1 MTNILPLL
9 LCAIATL
16 SLAGSCGKHAAS
28 RTPQRIYVS
37 NEADGTVSVID
48 AAAQR
53 VTATIQVGKRPRGLR
68 VSHDGH
74 RLYVAL
80 SGSPRGGPGVDE
92 SKLPPADR
100 SADGIGIVDL
110 DKLELV
116 KTIASGQDP
125 ESFDLVGDHQLV
137 VSNEETAE
145 ASIVDL
151 DKGAV
156 TARVPVGREPEG
168 VTTAPDGLVYVT
180 SETDSRVSIIDPKR
194 AQVVANV
201 DTGLRPRGV
210 LFSKDGARAFV
221 SDEGDATIT
230 VIDTQKKAA
239 VDRITL
245 PTAGAAMPP
254 RPMGL
259 ALSPNGHSLYVTTGR
274 AGSVAVLDA
283 GSHALVRMINGV
295 GARPWGIAVGANG
308 TLYTANGPS
317 NDVSIIDPATG
328 HVLARLRVGNL
339 PWGVAIDRR

>member
-1 MTNILPLL
+1 VTKRLPII
-9 LCAIATL
+9 LCALATL
-16 SLAGSCGKHAAS
+16 SLAGACSKHTAHA
-28 RTPQRIYVS
+28 RRIYVS

-48 AAAQR
+48 TSAQR
-53 VTATIQVGKRPRGLR
+53 VIATIPVGKRPRGLH

-92 SKLPPADR
+92 STLPPADR
-100 SADGIGIVDL
+100 SADGIGIIDL
-110 DKLELV
+110 DKLALV

-145 ASIVDL
+145 VSIVDL

-156 TARVPVGREPEG
+156 IARVPVGREPEG

-180 SETDSRVSIIDPKR
+180 SETDSRVSVVDPK
-194 AQVVANV
+194 AAKVVANI
-201 DTGLRPRGV
+201 DTGSRPRGII
-210 LFSKDGARAFV
+210 FSRDGSRAFV
-221 SDEGDATIT
+221 SDEADATLT
-230 VIDTQKKAA
+230 VIDAQKKTAL
-239 VDRITL
+239 DRITL
-245 PTAGAAMPP
+245 PATGTGMPP

-259 ALSPNGHSLYVTTGR
+259 ALSPDGKQLYVTTGR

-283 GSHALVRMINGV
+283 QSHAILRMILGV

-317 NDVSIIDPATG
+317 NDVSIIDPDTG
-328 HVLARLRVGNL
+328 HVLTRLHAGNL
-339 PWGVAIDRR
+339 PWGVAIYPR

>member
-1 MTNILPLL
+1 MTKRLPTV
-9 LCAIATL
+9 LCALATL
-16 SLAGSCGKHAAS
+16 SLASACSKHTAHA
-28 RTPQRIYVS
+28 RRIYVS

-48 AAAQR
+48 TSAQR
-53 VTATIQVGKRPRGLR
+53 VIATIPVGKRPRGLH
-68 VSHDGH
+68 VSADGH

-92 SKLPPADR
+92 STLPPPDR
-100 SADGIGIVDL
+100 SADGIGVIDL
-110 DKLELV
+110 DKLQLV

-125 ESFDLVGDHQLV
+125 ESFDLVGDRQLV

-145 ASIVDL
+145 VSIVDL

-180 SETDSRVSIIDPKR
+180 SETDARVSIVDPK
-194 AQVVANV
+194 AAKVVANI
-201 DTGLRPRGV
+201 DTGSRPRGV
-210 LFSKDGARAFV
+210 IFSRDGSRAFV
-221 SDEGDATIT
+221 SDEADATIT

-239 VDRITL
+239 LDRITL
-245 PTAGAAMPP
+245 PATGTGMPP

-259 ALSPNGHSLYVTTGR
+259 ALSPDGKQLYVTTGR

-283 GSHALVRMINGV
+283 GSHAILRMILGV

-317 NDVSIIDPATG
+317 NDVSVIDPDSG
-328 HVLARLRVGNL
+328 HVLTRLRVGNL
-339 PWGVAIDRR
+339 PWGVAIAR